1 MEWRAP
7 SRPTVLPAGFIE
19 PCNPT
24 VSKKAPSGQLWIHE
38 IKHDGYRMILRRRGD
53 RARVFTRRGYDWS
66 DRYLIILQAL
76 KSLKVRSV
84 TIDGEAVW
92 CVALVRQCSFF
103 VALAS
108 VGKRT

>member
-1 MEWRAP
+1 MACP
-7 SRPTVLPAGFIE
+7 P
-19 PCNPT
+19 
-24 VSKKAPSGQLWIHE
+24 QWIHE
-38 IKHDGYRMILRRRGD
+38 IKHDGFQVILQRSGD

-66 DRYLIILQAL
+66 DRYPIILQAL

-92 CVALVRQCSFF
+92 CVAMVRQCSFF